1 MKSILLI
8 SDTLL
13 DLAALGASYSPVG
26 IVDIQSQQ
34 RLVVEGEWGW
44 FALNQEPE
52 AEAELD
58 EVELAQIR
66 RSFTTP
72 FYIQLEFSS
81 PRAVDVAVSN
91 FTAEVPLLVDNDFGL
106 IRPIDEV
113 RASIAAGKSWLTSA
127 SPPPDSPP

>member
-34 RLVVEGEWGW
+34 RIVVEGAWGW

-52 AEAELD
+52 AEAEMD

-72 FYIQLEFSS
+72 FSS
-81 PRAVDVAVSN
+81 NLN
-91 FTAEVPLLVDNDFGL
+91 FHHRGQWMLLYPILMPKCHFLL
-106 IRPIDEV
+106 IMISE
-113 RASIAAGKSWLTSA
+113 
-127 SPPPDSPP
+127 